1 MYLVWA
7 PGVIVLNAISHVGFR
22 IAIVP
27 SNNQLNSDF
36 SLRSQQHL
44 LGPWREIQD
53 IKGLHERGTLSL
65 HVSFFPYVIGVKLC
79 SQVLDSVQGPDAA
92 ACCA

>member
-1 MYLVWA
+1 MQRAANCCSLIANANCADRPGVVACSEIAHLVWA
-7 PGVIVLNAISHVGFR
+7 PGIIVLNAISHVGFR

-44 LGPWREIQD
+44 LGPWRKIQNV
-53 IKGLHERGTLSL
+53 KGLHETGTLSL
-65 HVSFFPYVIGVKLC
+65 S
-79 SQVLDSVQGPDAA
+79 
-92 ACCA
+92 